1 MKKIFIAITIMLAG
15 CNDTIDGAYTC
26 SYENEFYK
34 INDTLV
40 LKKMANDIYHIDRK
54 TGVNQK
60 LRKEAWTL
68 EYDKEKQVLTE
79 RKKGKIVVVLGG
91 GLIVGNRTYKK
102 IKL

>member
-15 CNDTIDGAYTC
+15 CNDTIDGTYTC

-34 INDTLV
+34 INDTMV
-40 LKKMANDIYHIDRK
+40 LKTISKDIYHIDRR

-60 LRKEAWTL
+60 LKSEAWTL

-79 RKKGKIVVVLGG
+79 MKKGKIVVVLGG
-91 GLIVGNRTYKK
+91 ALILGNRTYKK
-102 IKL
+102 IKQ

>member
-15 CNDTIDGAYTC
+15 CNDTIDGVYTC
-26 SYENEFYK
+26 SYKNEFYK
-34 INDTLV
+34 INDTLA
-40 LKKMANDIYHIDRK
+40 LKTKSKDIYHIDRR

-60 LRKEAWTL
+60 LKKEAWTL

-79 RKKGKIVVVLGG
+79 LKKGKIVVVLGG
-91 GLIVGNRTYKK
+91 ALILGNRTYKK

>member
-15 CNDTIDGAYTC
+15 CNNTIDGVYNC

-40 LKKMANDIYHIDRK
+40 LKTISKDFYHIDRR

-60 LRKEAWTL
+60 LKREAWTL
-68 EYDKEKQVLTE
+68 ESDKEKQVLTE

-91 GLIVGNRTYKK
+91 ELILGNRNYKK
-102 IKL
+102 IKQ

>member
-15 CNDTIDGAYTC
+15 CNDTIDGVYTC

-40 LKKMANDIYHIDRK
+40 LKTISKDMYHIDRR

-60 LRKEAWTL
+60 LRREAWTL

-91 GLIVGNRTYKK
+91 ALILGNRTYKK
-102 IKL
+102 IKQ